1 MELSLADFVLILV
14 LGSCGLVLLSALLSR
29 YFHARTER
37 RGLARR
43 VICRLCL
50 HAFEDS
56 SHASIVA
63 CPACHALTPKGRS
76 PDRQSFI

>member
-1 MELSLADFVLILV
+1 MELSLAEFVLLLL
-14 LGSCGLVLLSALLSR
+14 LGSFGLVLLSALLSR

-37 RGLARR
+37 RALVRR

-56 SHASIVA
+56 SRDRIVA
-63 CPACHALTPKGRS
+63 CPVCRALTEKGR
-76 PDRQSFI
+76 RRNLG

>member
-1 MELSLADFVLILV
+1 MDLTLADFVLWVL
-14 LGSCGLVLLSALLSR
+14 LGSFALVLLSSMSSR

-37 RGLARR
+37 RARARR

-56 SHASIVA
+56 SHDPIVE
-63 CPACHALTPKGRS
+63 CPVCHALTDKR
-76 PDRQSFI
+76 RQRNPGW

>member
-1 MELSLADFVLILV
+1 MELSLADFVFV
-14 LGSCGLVLLSALLSR
+14 LLFGSFGLVLLSALLSR

-37 RGLARR
+37 RALARR

-56 SHASIVA
+56 SPARIVA
-63 CPACHALTPKGRS
+63 CPACGALTEKGR
-76 PDRQSFI
+76 PRHLG

>member
-1 MELSLADFVLILV
+1 MELTLADAVLWV
-14 LGSCGLVLLSALLSR
+14 LMASFALGLLGALTSR

-37 RGLARR
+37 RALARR

-56 SHASIVA
+56 SRESIVA
-63 CPACHALTPKGRS
+63 CPACHALTEKGRPRS
-76 PDRQSFI
+76 LG

>member
-1 MELSLADFVLILV
+1 MELSPTDFALGLL
-14 LGSCGLVLLSALLSR
+14 LGSFGLVLLSALLSR

-37 RGLARR
+37 RALGRR

-56 SHASIVA
+56 SRGSIVE
-63 CPACHALTPKGRS
+63 CPVCRALTEKGR
-76 PDRQSFI
+76 RRNLG